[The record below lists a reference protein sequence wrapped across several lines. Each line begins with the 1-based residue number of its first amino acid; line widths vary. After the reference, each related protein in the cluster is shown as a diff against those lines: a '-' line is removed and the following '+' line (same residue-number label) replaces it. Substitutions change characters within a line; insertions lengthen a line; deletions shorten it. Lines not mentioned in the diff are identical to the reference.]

1 MLSGARSLYAI
12 HQWGRQQ
19 DAATVQAMGFTRP
32 RTPAVGSLHTVFRR
46 LDAAAFET
54 ALAGWS
60 RAGLPEGSAIAVD
73 GKALRGIHGQELPGV
88 RLVAGYA
95 HESSLVV
102 GQKGG
107 GAGTGGTDNGPAT
120 DRGTA
125 AGGGY
130 VITGDA
136 LYCPRDYC
144 QQLLDAGG
152 DYLVI
157 VKKNQRE
164 LYDAIALAFAEPV
177 WGSTGRPGG
186 GAVTGIAGR
195 RGSCGLRR
203 R

>member
-54 ALAGWS
+54 ALAQWS

-107 GAGTGGTDNGPAT
+107 GAGTG
-120 DRGTA
+120 RG
-125 AGGGY
+125 G
-130 VITGDA
+130 
-136 LYCPRDYC
+136 
-144 QQLLDAGG
+144 QLTLDVMVGM
-152 DYLVI
+152 D
-157 VKKNQRE
+157 
-164 LYDAIALAFAEPV
+164 
-177 WGSTGRPGG
+177 
-186 GAVTGIAGR
+186 GIAPVGDFVGLDR
-195 RGSCGLRR
+195 RNCCRWR
-203 R
+203 VT